1 MLAGVPPRTRLL
13 PPRPRPSTAG
23 PLSTDE
29 DQSATYVEL
38 FFDLVFVYAVTQL
51 VELIAHDLTW
61 AGVGR
66 AAIAFW
72 LVWWAW
78 TQYTWALNSADTNH
92 PWIELGTLAATATAF
107 FLAVTIGD
115 AYGSSGEWF
124 AAMYLVVRGI
134 GLALYVAVARE
145 DHLKRRAVNRFAAL
159 SLLGFAAVVAG
170 AAAEG
175 DARTAL
181 WCLAIALD
189 LFAGILAGGG
199 DGWDIRPDHFGE
211 RHALFVIITL
221 GESLIVA
228 ASGLAAAERTPSLVT
243 VGGLAVALSCALWW
257 CYFARVRP
265 RLVALV
271 ERRTGGRRSSLA
283 RNVYSFLHFPVGF
296 GVILVAVAVEH
307 AVEHPT
313 EPLRDADLGVLVGGV
328 ALFLGA
334 MGVAMAVAEGR
345 VRWARPVAIA
355 VVAVAAL
362 VLRDARVGWV
372 LGAVVATIVGLAI
385 VEQRQLPRAG
395 HEADDTPDD
404 IPGDIPGE
412 IPAG

>member
-1 MLAGVPPRTRLL
+1 
-13 PPRPRPSTAG
+13 
-23 PLSTDE
+23 
-29 DQSATYVEL
+29 
-38 FFDLVFVYAVTQL
+38 
-51 VELIAHDLTW
+51 
-61 AGVGR
+61 
-66 AAIAFW
+66 
-72 LVWWAW
+72 
-78 TQYTWALNSADTNH
+78 
-92 PWIELGTLAATATAF
+92 
-107 FLAVTIGD
+107 
-115 AYGSSGEWF
+115 
-124 AAMYLVVRGI
+124 MYLVVRGI

-175 DARTAL
+175 DARTAW

-189 LFAGILAGGG
+189 LFAGLVAGGG

-228 ASGLAAAERTPSLVT
+228 ASGLAHAERTPSLVT

-271 ERRTGGRRSSLA
+271 ERRTGGRRSTMA

-307 AVEHPT
+307 AVAHPT
-313 EPLRDADLGVLVGGV
+313 EALGDAGLGLLVGGV

-334 MGVAMAVAEGR
+334 MGVALALAEGR
-345 VRWARPVAIA
+345 VRPARPVAIA
-355 VVAVAAL
+355 VVAVAAIA
-362 VLRDARVGWV
+362 LRDARVGWV
-372 LGAVVATIVGLAI
+372 LGAVVATIVVLAI
-385 VEQRQLPRAG
+385 VEQRQLPAG
-395 HEADDTPDD
+395 ERHADEAPV
-404 IPGDIPGE
+404 
-412 IPAG
+412 A